1 MFLLG
6 ILVASINRSRI
17 LLLLLLFFS
26 MLNNGDEMSD
36 VGSEERARLERE
48 QQRLERQAR
57 LAELNIEYRRTD
69 ASIRVTRTCRGYWC

>member
-1 MFLLG
+1 
-6 ILVASINRSRI
+6 
-17 LLLLLLFFS
+17 